1 MNEIFSTIN
10 QGLYIALRKL
20 PIQDCAG
27 KKDLCDGKPRQ
38 RDVGRVHQLPVT
50 CVSTLTRELAES

>member
-1 MNEIFSTIN
+1 MNKIFSTIN
-10 QGLYIALRKL
+10 RGIYIALCEL
-20 PIQDCAG
+20 PIPDKAG
-27 KKDLCDGKPRQ
+27 KEDLCEGKPRQ